1 MINLLRRFSGSHSA
15 QGRCYARY
23 AMFIDERW
31 YRIQYGDLIPPHMS
45 ALSHYSAYGVN
56 LGLDPSAFFNTDE
69 YLTQCPE
76 LQESG
81 ENPLWHFVTKGQGN
95 GIAVKPSRLLQPNDY
110 PPALMRQSARKLESK
125 LWGGFS
131 DEVWSVLRSHLV
143 APYVRAS
150 DRSYAAWALA
160 RWSAFHKDY
169 AVALSFL
176 SWRRWIDRE
185 AFNQKAQVLL
195 EVDCLIRLGR
205 ERDAYGRLRVA
216 RKGGD
221 ENDTD
226 LLLSLSNVYV
236 NGVGN
241 KVREQRLRALNKVLT
256 HHGFASLALRNREQP
271 LSIFNLK
278 GAAESTGFCDD
289 AKVSVLMPA
298 YNAGAQIELAIR
310 SLQEQSWTNLEIL
323 VADDCSS
330 DDTRSR
336 VEMLAKSDP
345 RVRLIALEH
354 NGGAYAARNAA
365 LEQASGDL
373 ITVHDSDDWSHP
385 QKLEVQVR
393 HLLEQPSAV
402 ATITDWAR
410 AREDLYFTGTFRAHG
425 SLVSENTSSLMFRR
439 EAVERLGG
447 WDLARTSADSEYVL
461 RLRRVFGDEAVVRLH
476 RGVPL
481 AFALDQ
487 ETSLTRTPVTH
498 AKTLFFG
505 ARREYREAASAW
517 HELASADE
525 LKLPLSGGERP
536 FPIPTVMRTKNR
548 DEVRRYDIVVIADF
562 NLSGGAFVSTMN
574 YVNAAIAQGK
584 RVAIFHWRRAD
595 LEVETPLKPVL
606 RQRAAIGDFDILA
619 PGEAVTSDVVLVGYP
634 VVLNYRL
641 DAVPEIRTTRF
652 IILVNQMANRLTTG
666 GDPQYDPR
674 RIDRNVRSLFGVNP
688 LWVPISGLVQRLMR
702 EDERYPE
709 PHFDI
714 WNPLLDVD
722 NWCLTRVNW
731 RGDQRPRPVVGRHA
745 RDHYTKWPSSAKALA
760 AAYCVGRNCEVRLL
774 GGADQALSILGS
786 YPDNWQV
793 LAFAES
799 TYDFLQDLDFFIHY
813 PHEHYIEEFGRAVL
827 EAMGLGIPV
836 ILPPVFKETFGD
848 FAAYAEPDEVWSV
861 VEKLWGDKLAYQAA
875 SERGLQFVREHARY
889 DVLNRRLEQLNE
901 QVTNEG

>member
-1 MINLLRRFSGSHSA
+1 MINLLRHFSVSHRA
-15 QGRCYARY
+15 KGRDYALY
-23 AMFIDERW
+23 AMLIDESW
-31 YRIQYGDLIPPHMS
+31 YRKQYGDVIPAHMS
-45 ALSHYSAYGVN
+45 ALSHYSTYGVR
-56 LGLDPSAFFNTDE
+56 LRFDPSAFFSTEE
-69 YLTQCPE
+69 YLDQCPE
-76 LQESG
+76 LYTSG
-81 ENPLWHFVTKGQGN
+81 ENPLWHFVTKGQYQGV
-95 GIAVKPSRLLQPNDY
+95 AVKPSHLFQPNDY
-110 PPALMRQSARKLESK
+110 PPALARQSARKLEMK

-131 DEVWSVLRSHLV
+131 GEVWPVLRSRLV
-143 APYVRAS
+143 VPSARAS

-169 AVALSFL
+169 SAALSFL
-176 SWRRWIDRE
+176 SWRRWIDGE
-185 AFNQKAQVLL
+185 ALKHKAQVLL

-205 ERDAYGRLRVA
+205 EGEAYDRLRAA
-216 RKGGD
+216 RKGAA
-221 ENDTD
+221 NDAD
-226 LLLSLSNVYV
+226 LLLSLSNVFV
-236 NGVGN
+236 NGVGD
-241 KVREQRLRALNKVLT
+241 KVREQRLRAVNQVLT
-256 HHGFASLALRNREQP
+256 HHGFTPLALRNREEP

-278 GAAESTGFCDD
+278 GAAQSAGRCEE
-289 AKVSVLMPA
+289 AKVSILMPA

-336 VEMLAKSDP
+336 VEALAKSDP

-365 LEQASGDL
+365 LEQASGDV

-393 HLLEQPSAV
+393 HLLNQPSAV

-439 EAVERLGG
+439 EAVEHLGG

-461 RLRRVFGDEAVVRLH
+461 RLRRVFGDDAVVRLH

-498 AKTLFFG
+498 AKTLFYG

-517 HELASADE
+517 HELASSEE
-525 LKLPLSGGERP
+525 LKLPLSANDRP

-548 DEVRRYDIVVIADF
+548 DEVRHYDIVVIADF

-574 YVNAAIAQGK
+574 YVDAAIAQGK

-595 LEVETPLKPVL
+595 LDVETPLKPVL
-606 RQRAAIGDFDILA
+606 RQRAGRGDFDILA
-619 PGEAVTSDVVLVGYP
+619 AGESVKSEVVLVGYP

-641 DAVPEIRTTRF
+641 DMVPEIITKHF
-652 IILVNQMANRLTTG
+652 IILVNQMASRLTTG
-666 GDPQYDPR
+666 EDPQYDPR
-674 RIDRNVRSLFGVNP
+674 RVGENVRALFSVAP
-688 LWVPISGLVQRLMR
+688 VWVPISGLVQRLMR

-714 WNPLLDVD
+714 WNPLLNVD

-731 RGDQRPRPVVGRHA
+731 RGDQRPMPVVGRHA
-745 RDHYTKWPSSAKALA
+745 RDHYTKWPGTAEALA
-760 AAYCVGRNCEVRLL
+760 AAYCVNRDCEVRLL
-774 GGADQALSILGS
+774 GGADHALSILGAH
-786 YPDNWQV
+786 PDNWHV
-793 LAFAES
+793 LEFADS
-799 TYDFLQDLDFFIHY
+799 TYDFLQELDFFVHY

-827 EAMGLGIPV
+827 EAMGLGIPA

-848 FAAYAEPDEVWSV
+848 FACYAEPDEVWQVIES
-861 VEKLWGDKLAYQAA
+861 LWGDRQAYQAA

-889 DVLNRRLEQLNE
+889 DVLNRRLEKLNE
-901 QVTNEG
+901 QVTYEG

>member
-1 MINLLRRFSGSHSA
+1 
-15 QGRCYARY
+15 
-23 AMFIDERW
+23 
-31 YRIQYGDLIPPHMS
+31 MS
-45 ALSHYSAYGVN
+45 ALAHYSAYGTK
-56 LGLDPSAFFNTDE
+56 LGCDPSPFFNTKE
-69 YLTQCPE
+69 YL
-76 LQESG
+76 LQYPDLRSFG
-81 ENPLWHFVTKGQGN
+81 ENPLWHFVTKGQAN
-95 GIAVKPSRLLQPNDY
+95 GVAVKPSRLESKVY
-110 PPALMRQSARKLESK
+110 SPALTRLSARKLESM

-131 DEVWSVLRSHLV
+131 KEAWPVLRARL
-143 APYVRAS
+143 ATPYVREF

-160 RWSAFHKDY
+160 RWSAFHKNY
-169 AVALSFL
+169 AAALSFL
-176 SWRRWIDRE
+176 SWRGLVDRQ
-185 AFNQKAQVLL
+185 ALNQKAQVLL

-205 ERDAYGRLRVA
+205 ERDAYDRLRVA
-216 RKGGD
+216 RKGRNARD
-221 ENDTD
+221 VD
-226 LLLSLSNVYV
+226 LTLSLSNVYV
-236 NGVGN
+236 HGSWD
-241 KVREQRLRALNKVLT
+241 KARQQRLALVNRVLGQ
-256 HHGFASLALRNREQP
+256 HGFAPLALRNPKEP

-278 GAAESTGFCDD
+278 GSARAPASCEE
-289 AKVSVLMPA
+289 AKVSIVMPA

-310 SLQEQSWTNLEIL
+310 SLQEQSWTNFELL

-336 VEMLAKSDP
+336 VEALAKDDA
-345 RVRLIALEH
+345 RIRLIALEI
-354 NGGAYAARNAA
+354 NGGAYRARNAA
-365 LEQASGDL
+365 LEHASGDV

-439 EAVERLGG
+439 EAIERLGG

-461 RLRRVFGDEAVVRLH
+461 RLQRVFGEEAVVRLH

-498 AKTLFFG
+498 AKTLFYG

-517 HELASADE
+517 HEHASTEE
-525 LKLPLSGGERP
+525 LKLPLSGERRP

-584 RVAIFHWRRAD
+584 RVAIFQWRRAD
-595 LEVETPLKPVL
+595 LDVGIPLKPEL
-606 RQRAAIGDFDILA
+606 RQRAGKGDFDILT
-619 PGEAVTSDVVLVGYP
+619 PGEIVESDLVLVGYP

-641 DAVPEIRTTRF
+641 DTVPDLRTKRF
-652 IILVNQMANRLTTG
+652 IILVNQMANRLITG

-674 RIDRNVRSLFGVNP
+674 QVDHNVRSMFDVAP
-688 LWVPISGLVQRLMR
+688 TWVPISGLVQRLMR

-709 PHFDI
+709 PHSDI

-722 NWCLTRVNW
+722 SWCLTRVSW
-731 RGDQRPRPVVGRHA
+731 RAGERSKPVVGRHA
-745 RDHYTKWPSSAKALA
+745 RDHYTKWPSSAEALA
-760 AAYCVGRNCEVRLL
+760 AAYCVDRACEVRLL
-774 GGADQALSILGS
+774 GGADQALSILGAH
-786 YPDNWQV
+786 PGNWQV
-793 LAFAES
+793 LEFAES
-799 TYDFLQDLDFFIHY
+799 TYEFLLELDFFIHY

-848 FAAYAEPDEVWSV
+848 FAYYAEPNEVWSV
-861 VEKLWGDKLAYQAA
+861 IEGLWADREAYQAA
-875 SERGLQFVREHARY
+875 SERCLQFVREHARY

-901 QVTNEG
+901 KVTHDG